1 MLFNNKECFSLQK
14 QLYKRLN
21 IPISKVKCV
30 EIFHQIT
37 TNGINAAVSIIPFV
51 TLAVLDGLSS
61 VVLCVVGGAYFALHF
76 PSADV
81 IWKSFACLY
90 AKNQHKAPFLEMF
103 ETMEITIVL
112 QSTRQIITA
121 QAYEDFKTT
130 IRRSYD
136 ATGVQKLVIYYISRY

>member
-1 MLFNNKECFSLQK
+1 MACPQLFYVWLVGRILPYTFLVLMLFGKVLHACMQK
-14 QLYKRLN
+14 IN
-21 IPISKVKCV
+21 IKP
-30 EIFHQIT
+30 
-37 TNGINAAVSIIPFV
+37 
-51 TLAVLDGLSS
+51 
-61 VVLCVVGGAYFALHF
+61 
-76 PSADV
+76 PS
-81 IWKSFACLY
+81 
-90 AKNQHKAPFLEMF
+90 LEMF